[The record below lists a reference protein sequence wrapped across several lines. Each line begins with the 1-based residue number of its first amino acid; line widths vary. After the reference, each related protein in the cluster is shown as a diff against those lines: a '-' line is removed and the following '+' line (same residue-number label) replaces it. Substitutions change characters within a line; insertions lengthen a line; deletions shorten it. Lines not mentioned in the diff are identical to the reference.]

1 MRLAFFSDEFID
13 EVKSAND
20 IVDVISGYVNL
31 RRHGTTFFGN
41 CPFHKEKT
49 GSFAVQPEKQIFH
62 CFGCGVG
69 GNVVSFIMKS
79 ENMTFPEAI
88 EFLADRAKIELPK
101 DDNISK
107 EAEDK
112 LRITEY
118 HKNQMYEINKEAGRF
133 FYQNIYKSDI
143 AKNYINKRKLNI
155 ETVKK
160 FGIGFAMSDNGLVK
174 HLQEKGFKE
183 KDLLATGLIGKSE
196 KGFLY
201 DKFKD
206 RLMFPIFDI
215 KGRVVAFGGRALGSH
230 EELKEK
236 KIPKYVNSP
245 ENLIY
250 TKGKHLYGLNIAKK
264 NMQDTKTIL
273 VVEGYMDVVSPHS
286 YGVTNV
292 VASLGTALT
301 EAQGKLLRNYAEE
314 VVLSY
319 DSDEAGQKAI
329 LRGIDVLSNLGISC
343 KVLQMQ
349 DAKDPDEYILKFG
362 KERFLKLV
370 SNSITAVEYK
380 IKVLMSRYN
389 LNDTSDKIKFL
400 TGMAKIL
407 ASLANNIERDIY
419 IEKFSKELGVSK
431 EAIVKEV
438 EKFLF
443 KNGKEEKKFVLQRD
457 NNQKLIELT
466 SKEEETILYLL
477 TSKNKEVYNKIKGI
491 VDVNDFTGEVA
502 KPLLV
507 SFYNAYDN
515 ESIFNLDD
523 LTSLCNNENE
533 TNLLTK
539 ILLKPNTSDDFE
551 KITQEVLSSFKLQK
565 NQAKRENLINLI
577 SSTQDE
583 ELRNKYT
590 IELNDLIKELSNR
603 N

>member
-370 SNSITAVEYK
+370 SNSITAVEYT

-565 NQAKRENLINLI
+565 NQAKRENLINRI

>member
-1 MRLAFFSDEFID
+1 MAFFSDEFID

-101 DDNISK
+101 EDVSK
-107 EAEDK
+107 EEEDK

-133 FYQNIYKSDI
+133 FYQNIYKSNT
-143 AKNYINKRKLNI
+143 AKDYINKRRLNI

-160 FGIGFAMSDNGLVK
+160 FGIGFAMNDNGLSK
-174 HLQEKGFKE
+174 HLQSKGFKE
-183 KDLLATGLIGKSE
+183 NDMIATGLVGKSDR
-196 KGFLY
+196 GFLY

-236 KIPKYVNSP
+236 HIPKYINSP

-250 TKGKHLYGLNIAKK
+250 TKGRHLYGLNIAKK
-264 NMQDTKTIL
+264 TMQDIKTIL

-286 YGVTNV
+286 FGVTNV

-329 LRGIDVLSNLGISC
+329 LRGIDVLANLGITS
-343 KVLQMQ
+343 KVLQMK

-362 KERFLKLV
+362 KDKFNLLV

-380 IKVLMSRYN
+380 IEVLKSKFN

-431 EAIVKEV
+431 DAIVKEV
-438 EKFLF
+438 EKILF
-443 KNGKEEKKFVLQRD
+443 KDGKQEKKFVLQRN
-457 NNQKLIELT
+457 NNQKLVELT
-466 SKEEETILYLL
+466 NKEEETILYLL
-477 TSKNKEVYNKIKGI
+477 TSKSKEVYDKIKSI
-491 VDVNDFTGEVA
+491 VDIEDFKGESSR
-502 KPLLV
+502 PLLAN
-507 SFYNAYDN
+507 FYKAYEDN
-515 ESIFNLDD
+515 SIYSLDD
-523 LTSLCNNENE
+523 LTSLCENENE
-533 TNLLTK
+533 TNLITK
-539 ILLKPNTSDDFE
+539 ILLKPNTSDDFS
-551 KITQEVLSSFKLQK
+551 KITQEVLSSFKAQK
-565 NQAKRENLINLI
+565 IEAKRNELINLI
-577 SSTQDE
+577 STTTDE
-583 ELRNKYT
+583 TLRNQYT
-590 IELNDLIKELSNR
+590 IELNDLIKELSKKN
-603 N
+603 

>member
-1 MRLAFFSDEFID
+1 MAFFSDEFID

>member
-1 MRLAFFSDEFID
+1 MRLAFFSDDFID
-13 EVKSAND
+13 EVKNAND

-88 EFLADRAKIELPK
+88 EFLADRARIELPK
-101 DDNISK
+101 DDNLTK

-133 FYQNIYKSDI
+133 FYQNIFKSDI
-143 AKNYINKRKLNI
+143 AKNYLNKRRLTP

-160 FGIGFAMSDNGLVK
+160 FGIGFATDNNELLK
-174 HLQEKGFKE
+174 HLQSKGFKDN
-183 KDLLATGLIGKSE
+183 DLIATGLIGKSE

-201 DKFKD
+201 DKFKN

-264 NMQDTKTIL
+264 NMQDIKTIL

-286 YGVTNV
+286 FGVTNV

-301 EAQGKLLRNYAEE
+301 DAQAKLLRNYAEE

-329 LRGIDVLSNLGISC
+329 LRGIDVLSNVGISC

-362 KERFLKLV
+362 KDKFNQLI

-380 IKVLMSRYN
+380 IKILLSKYN
-389 LNDTSDKIKFL
+389 LNDTNDKIKFL
-400 TGMAKIL
+400 TKMAEIL
-407 ASLANNIERDIY
+407 AKLANNIERDVY

-431 EAIVKEV
+431 EAIAKEV
-438 EKFLF
+438 EKILF
-443 KNGKEEKKFVLQRD
+443 KDEKKDKKFVLQRD
-457 NNQKLIELT
+457 SSQKSLELT

-477 TSKNKEVYNKIKGI
+477 TSKNKNVYNMIKD
-491 VDVNDFTGEVA
+491 VVEVNDFNGEVS

-515 ESIFNLDD
+515 DSIYSLDD
-523 LTSLCNNENE
+523 LTSLCKNDNE
-533 TNLLTK
+533 TNLITK
-539 ILLKPNTSDDFE
+539 ILLEPNTSDDFI
-551 KITQEVLSSFKLQK
+551 KITSEVLTNYKLQK
-565 NQAKRENLINLI
+565 NEVKKNQLLNLI
-577 SSTQDE
+577 STTTDE
-583 ELRNKYT
+583 NLRNQYT
-590 IELNDLIKELSNR
+590 LELNELIKGSR
-603 N
+603 KRD